1 MHTQNVNSNVKVAGE
16 ETAGRWGENTSVHHV
31 VITKSPVRRL
41 LADAL
46 DAADYSVA
54 CEQEACH
61 HYGDRFTRM
70 NHVTTWI
77 SGFLTVFHIHLLNKE
92 EHRMSAHNLNTV
104 AKKIKPGTS
113 PDLLPLLQIRLS
125 DTHVAEFDK
134 VDTRFNDCCNWQV
147 MEGEELVLFSTR
159 MHEQFRDVKS
169 GLMATVA
176 VCEGHPLPSDARM
189 LAAAKLMLKLLD
201 ACPSFAS
208 LAAYPARIDNA

>member
-1 MHTQNVNSNVKVAGE
+1 MHTQTVK
-16 ETAGRWGENTSVHHV
+16 TAAQESSRKMGGTTSAHHEA
-31 VITKSPVRRL
+31 TAKAPFRCL
-41 LADAL
+41 LAVSL

-54 CEQEACH
+54 CEMEACE
-61 HYGDRFTRM
+61 HYGAPFTRFG
-70 NHVTTWI
+70 HLVTWC
-77 SGFLTVFHIHLLNKE
+77 SGFLSVFHTHLSNKE
-92 EHRMSAHNLNTV
+92 DHLMSAHNLNMV
-104 AKKIKPGTS
+104 AKKTKPGTS
-113 PDLLPLLQIRLS
+113 PDLLPLLRIRLS

-147 MEGEELVLFSTR
+147 MEGKERILFSTR

-189 LAAAKLMLKLLD
+189 LAAANLMLKLLD

-208 LAAYPARIDNA
+208 LAAHPARIDNA